1 MLIGALLAFVPA
13 IFGFVAIERWRRRE
27 TQHLKHGE
35 VRSLRSREAWDAVA
49 EYDVRRRAA

>member
-27 TQHLKHGE
+27 TRHYQHAE
-35 VRSLRSREAWDAVA
+35 VRSLRSREAWDAIA
-49 EYDVRRRAA
+49 EIDVRRAA

>member
-13 IFGFVAIERWRRRE
+13 LFGFVAIERWRRRE
-27 TQHLKHGE
+27 TKHLQHGE

-49 EYDVRRRAA
+49 EFDARRAA

>member
-27 TQHLKHGE
+27 TRHYQHAE

-49 EYDVRRRAA
+49 EIDVRRAA

>member
-27 TQHLKHGE
+27 TQHLQHGE

-49 EYDVRRRAA
+49 EFDVRRAA

>member
-13 IFGFVAIERWRRRE
+13 IFGFVSIERWRRRE
-27 TQHLKHGE
+27 TRHYKHGE

-49 EYDVRRRAA
+49 EIDVRRAA